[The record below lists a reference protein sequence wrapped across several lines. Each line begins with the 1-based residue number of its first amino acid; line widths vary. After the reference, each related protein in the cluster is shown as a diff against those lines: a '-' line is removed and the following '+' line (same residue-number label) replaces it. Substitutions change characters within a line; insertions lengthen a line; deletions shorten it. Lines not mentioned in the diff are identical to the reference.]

1 MISGVSTFFVNLSRC
16 RTILPQKYEQ
26 SVFFSQKTC
35 ICQKKVVPLHPNT
48 KTCTLIKDDVIIR
61 YSTPE
66 EYHAAFQGMLNAK
79 HEWLAHVKQRERE
92 LGIN

>member
-1 MISGVSTFFVNLSRC
+1 MHS
-16 RTILPQKYEQ
+16 Y
-26 SVFFSQKTC
+26 
-35 ICQKKVVPLHPNT
+35 
-48 KTCTLIKDDVIIR
+48 IKDDVIIR

>member
-1 MISGVSTFFVNLSRC
+1 ML
-16 RTILPQKYEQ
+16 
-26 SVFFSQKTC
+26 
-35 ICQKKVVPLHPNT
+35 PLHPQMKKST
-48 KTCTLIKDDVIIR
+48 VMKDDVIIR

-92 LGIN
+92 LGLQ